1 MNANSANNG
10 PKLLVA
16 WAIVGIPLIWGVSQV
31 VVKSMALFQ

>member
-1 MNANSANNG
+1 MNTNNA
-10 PKLLVA
+10 PRLFIA

>member
-1 MNANSANNG
+1 MNSNG
-10 PKLLVA
+10 PRLLIA